1 MLEKEEN
8 VSQISFFHFFPLL
21 TSLLLCFEARAAS
34 NIKSKLIIVGSLASL
49 LLKSI
54 FSALPNTSLE
64 LFCRKPCFASVST
77 WPPFSPFWF
86 PSHQRILPA
95 TEVGGEHRWVGEG
108 IEEEEEEEEEGE
120 LGEA

>member
-108 IEEEEEEEEEGE
+108 IEEEEEEEEGE